1 MLPSILQREPLAS
14 SSPADHSKFG
24 IIRSERNNQNEKSI
38 LSPKPIDDINIIDPY
53 TLVSRSSAADFKKNN
68 DSISSVTT
76 NEDEDCDSD
85 LEHHD
90 DQEMSSQA
98 DSQQDQEAGQAINLS
113 LRIHESLTEEYALD
127 ILKNMIGREV
137 SYFFKNFDNNF
148 LICFCEIFLSIQN
161 MAVDFMNKREYLA
174 IFRAQSFTT
183 LLADP
188 CQYKQSR

>member
-137 SYFFKNFDNNF
+137 CNFFLND
-148 LICFCEIFLSIQN
+148 CEIFCAS
-161 MAVDFMNKREYLA
+161 
-174 IFRAQSFTT
+174 
-183 LLADP
+183 
-188 CQYKQSR
+188 

>member
-24 IIRSERNNQNEKSI
+24 AIGAERKQNKSI

-98 DSQQDQEAGQAINLS
+98 DPQQDQEAGQAINLS

-137 SYFFKNFDNNF
+137 SYFFLNFDNNF
-148 LICFCEIFLSIQN
+148 FN
-161 MAVDFMNKREYLA
+161 M
-174 IFRAQSFTT
+174 FT
-183 LLADP
+183 
-188 CQYKQSR
+188 